1 MKKHLF
7 LFIFIFF
14 IIGKSFGYEE
24 TGIASWYGPT
34 FHGKKTANGE
44 IFNTNNYTAAHNTL
58 PFGSIVKVI
67 SLDNNKETVV
77 RIIDRGPFAK
87 NRIIDLSN
95 AAADELD
102 MIKTGTMKVKIVL
115 LEKGDNKY
123 YKYSVKKYKLQL
135 GSFTSEEKAND
146 LLEKYKEK
154 IKDIKIN
161 KVILNNTYYRVVAEH
176 LSYSEMQNCRV
187 IMNRENLNNYIISRN

>member
-1 MKKHLF
+1 MKRYLF

-14 IIGKSFGYEE
+14 FIAEFYGFEE
-24 TGIASWYGPT
+24 SGIASWYGPT
-34 FHGKKTANGE
+34 FHGKKTADGE

-67 SLDNNKETVV
+67 SLDNNKVTVV
-77 RIIDRGPFAK
+77 RITDRGPFAK

-95 AAADELD
+95 AAADDLD
-102 MIKTGTMKVKIVL
+102 MIKSGTMKVKIIL

-123 YKYSVKKYKLQL
+123 YKYSNKKYKLQL

-154 IKDIKIN
+154 IKDIKI
-161 KVILNNTYYRVVAEH
+161 KKIILDKTFYRVVAEH
-176 LSYSEMQNCRV
+176 LTYSDMQNYRV
-187 IMNRENLNNYIISRN
+187 LMVKENLNNYIVSRN